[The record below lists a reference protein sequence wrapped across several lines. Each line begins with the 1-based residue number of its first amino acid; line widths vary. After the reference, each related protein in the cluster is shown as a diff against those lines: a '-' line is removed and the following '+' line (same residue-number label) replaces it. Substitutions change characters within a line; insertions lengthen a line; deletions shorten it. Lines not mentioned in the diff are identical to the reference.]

1 MVKVFVNGKEKEGK
15 TLKDVIEGEFYIEG
29 SNVVIVKGV
38 KKEVKRSKKYK
49 ITTTK
54 GVLIIGITEDSKVVD
69 FWNRNYKKFVN
80 KSVRWRGISDVAF
93 GPITIDLEMSN
104 KPEKFKKWDVVL
116 SISGFDKEEGHLV
129 FIKKDTTEVYGIEN
143 PKIGILIG
151 GKKILSQLTPE
162 DRILS
167 IEPLRESKEM
177 VDYLTTKDLNI
188 ELEEGWKIWT
198 YCEGELD
205 GPPQT
210 VEHVLALMENNYFE
224 IGEHT
229 NTYIA
234 DCRLQSLDIEEENI
248 EDRFRGAITVR
259 NSGEGVG
266 KVYIY
271 RDGRTSTPS
280 HTVVGRITKGME
292 LVDFSDE
299 GVITVKLKPERLNV
313 LGMTQGEA
321 SKLFSRYGIEHERE
335 GDKDDNAIVVE
346 QKPEYTLEVLKSKK
360 VITKGLSP
368 DKLLYIEIFDSKAPR
383 TAWYFRKTS
392 GLTTRRIGKLK
403 VYFKVGDM
411 VMFERNENYARG
423 LLPENTPSERVEGGY
438 IGVTNMVKRYKGY
451 IGVRL
456 NPHDKYGP
464 TGETF
469 EGTNIVGRVV
479 KNIEIL
485 KNVKVGDEVYL
496 LELTSSHPRG

>member
-162 DRILS
+162 DKILS

-188 ELEEGWKIWT
+188 ELEEG
-198 YCEGELD
+198 
-205 GPPQT
+205 
-210 VEHVLALMENNYFE
+210 
-224 IGEHT
+224 
-229 NTYIA
+229 
-234 DCRLQSLDIEEENI
+234 
-248 EDRFRGAITVR
+248 
-259 NSGEGVG
+259 
-266 KVYIY
+266 
-271 RDGRTSTPS
+271 
-280 HTVVGRITKGME
+280 
-292 LVDFSDE
+292 
-299 GVITVKLKPERLNV
+299 
-313 LGMTQGEA
+313 
-321 SKLFSRYGIEHERE
+321 
-335 GDKDDNAIVVE
+335 
-346 QKPEYTLEVLKSKK
+346 
-360 VITKGLSP
+360 
-368 DKLLYIEIFDSKAPR
+368 
-383 TAWYFRKTS
+383 
-392 GLTTRRIGKLK
+392 
-403 VYFKVGDM
+403 
-411 VMFERNENYARG
+411 
-423 LLPENTPSERVEGGY
+423 
-438 IGVTNMVKRYKGY
+438 
-451 IGVRL
+451 
-456 NPHDKYGP
+456 
-464 TGETF
+464 
-469 EGTNIVGRVV
+469 
-479 KNIEIL
+479 
-485 KNVKVGDEVYL
+485 
-496 LELTSSHPRG
+496 